1 MKINK
6 STRTVRTSE
15 RTLVVKS
22 NLYTPRSS
30 GLPYRRRRSLLS
42 RGEKAFYDVL
52 RVAVAERFGIAIKPR
67 LADVLL
73 CPRTRWHSAAGAR
86 VKPRHVDFVLYDH
99 ESTAPVLALELDDA
113 THEAPDRR
121 ERDAFVDEAL
131 LVAGVVLVRV
141 QAAAKYDARE
151 LGRVLWVF
159 TRLKTK
165 RRRLR

>member
-1 MKINK
+1 
-6 STRTVRTSE
+6 
-15 RTLVVKS
+15 
-22 NLYTPRSS
+22 
-30 GLPYRRRRSLLS
+30 
-42 RGEKAFYDVL
+42 
-52 RVAVAERFGIAIKPR
+52 
-67 LADVLL
+67 
-73 CPRTRWHSAAGAR
+73 